1 LKNTLQVFPG
11 IREMGDARDSLL
23 PAPNYNRPVK
33 NLVYKDLLTITF
45 TLASHEKGIKTWCV
59 PATYPKCVY

>member
-11 IREMGDARDSLL
+11 IREMGDTRESLL

-45 TLASHEKGIKTWCV
+45 T
-59 PATYPKCVY
+59 ATYPKCVY